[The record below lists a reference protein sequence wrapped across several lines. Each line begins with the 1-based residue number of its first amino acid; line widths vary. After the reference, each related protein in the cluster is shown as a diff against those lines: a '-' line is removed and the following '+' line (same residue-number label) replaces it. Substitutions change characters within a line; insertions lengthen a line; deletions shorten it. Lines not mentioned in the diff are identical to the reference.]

1 MDIMDAL
8 PRQIRISLAA
18 KFNLLTIVLILAAS
32 VGVSVFMIRSEMQN
46 YYRDLLNHG
55 DTIADTTARNCE
67 YGIFTED
74 RESLFRIVDGLSA
87 ASDIAYLAVLKK
99 NGRPLVSKAFK
110 RGLVLPKSPFG
121 DVRKA
126 GGPLH
131 LDFIDDQDG
140 LRYTEILFPVVS
152 NAAGGISDILL
163 KNPHAQSKIKVIG
176 YLRLGV
182 THEGLK
188 KRVRELLESTILF
201 TTFLVLLG
209 SGLTVI
215 MTKRITSPLNKLKSA
230 TQDISLGKFDSP
242 VDLSTH
248 DELSELARSFDDM
261 RNNLKTYRGQVE
273 ERTAELTAANLRLV
287 EEVNAR
293 KLAEE
298 QLKHDAFYD
307 TLTGLPNRALFTD
320 RLVHAI
326 AIGKRRKD
334 FFFAVLFL
342 DLDRFKV
349 INDSL
354 GHLIGDQLLV
364 ALGQRLVTCLRPDDT
379 VARLGGDEFAILLMD
394 TSGLGNAVYIANRI
408 KGELTAPFIVAGH
421 EVFASAS
428 IGIALNSAEY
438 DLPEQILRDADT
450 AMYRAKMGGRS
461 NYAVFE
467 EGMHANAVERLRLET
482 DLRKAIE
489 RNEIFAYYQPIVS
502 MKTRRIIGFE
512 ALARW
517 QHPERGLISPDDFVP
532 IAEETGMI
540 VSIDRLVLR
549 EACLQMRAWLERLPG
564 NPIEFISVNLSN
576 KQMALPD
583 VVKHVAQVL
592 NETGLVPK
600 YLKLEITESV
610 IIENPETASAMLS
623 QLRALGVQ
631 LYIDD
636 FGTGYSSL
644 NYLHRLPINGF
655 KIDRSFIRRMGVH
668 GENQE
673 IIRTILLLARDLH
686 VEVIAEGIETELQL
700 EQIKSLNCEYWQGY
714 LFSKPVASEQ
724 TWALIEGDTVLK
736 KPTDT

>member
-1 MDIMDAL
+1 MDAL
-8 PRQIRISLAA
+8 AKHTRISLAA
-18 KFNLLTIVLILAAS
+18 KFNLLTIMLILAAS
-32 VGVSVFMIRSEMQN
+32 VGVSIFMIRSEVKN

-55 DTIADTTARNCE
+55 ETIADTTARNCE

-74 RESLFRIVDGLSA
+74 RESLYHIADGLSA
-87 ASDIAYLAVLKK
+87 ASDIAYLAVLKED
-99 NGRPLVSKAFK
+99 GRVIVSKAFK
-110 RGLVLPKSPFG
+110 QALIVPESPFG
-121 DVRKA
+121 NMRETN
-126 GGPLH
+126 GPAH
-131 LDFIDDQDG
+131 LDFVNKQDG

-152 NAAGGISDILL
+152 NAGNGITDILL
-163 KNPHAQSKIKVIG
+163 KNTPGQNKIKVIG

-182 THEGLK
+182 SHESLK
-188 KRVRELLESTILF
+188 KRIRELLQSTILF

-242 VDLSTH
+242 IDLSTR
-248 DELSELARSFDDM
+248 DEISELARSFDDM
-261 RNNLKTYRGQVE
+261 RNNLKAYRGQVE
-273 ERTAELTAANLRLV
+273 ERTSELTAANLQLV
-287 EEVNAR
+287 EEINAR

-326 AIGKRRKD
+326 AIAKRRKD

-354 GHLIGDQLLV
+354 GHLIGDQLLI
-364 ALGQRLVTCLRPDDT
+364 ALGQRLVNCLRPGDT
-379 VARLGGDEFAILLMD
+379 VARLGGDEFAILLTD
-394 TSGLGNAVYIANRI
+394 TSGLGNAVYIADRI
-408 KGELTAPFIVAGH
+408 KGELTAPFILAEH

-428 IGIALNSAEY
+428 IGIALNTAEY
-438 DLPEQILRDADT
+438 ELPEQILRDADT
-450 AMYRAKMGGRS
+450 AMYQAKVSGRS

-467 EGMHANAVERLRLET
+467 KGMHANAVERLRLET

-489 RNEIFAYYQPIVS
+489 RKEILAYYQPIVS

-517 QHPERGLISPDDFVP
+517 QHPNRGLISPNDFVP

-540 VSIDRLVLR
+540 VSIDRLVLKD
-549 EACLQMRAWLERLPG
+549 ACLQMRAWQERLPG
-564 NPIEFISVNLSN
+564 NPVEFISVNLSN
-576 KQMALPD
+576 KQMAQPD

-592 NETGLVPK
+592 SETGLMPK
-600 YLKLEITESV
+600 YLKLEITEGV
-610 IIENPETASAMLS
+610 VIENPEAISAMLS

-644 NYLHRLPINGF
+644 SYLHRLPINGL
-655 KIDRSFIRRMGVH
+655 KIDRSFIRRMGAN

-673 IIRTILLLARDLH
+673 IIRTILLLARDLN
-686 VEVIAEGIETELQL
+686 VEVVAEGIETELQL
-700 EQIKSLNCEYWQGY
+700 EQIRALNCEYWQGY
-714 LFSKPVASEQ
+714 LFSKPVASKQ
-724 TWALIEGDTVLK
+724 AGAFIEGDAGLK
-736 KPTDT
+736 EPG